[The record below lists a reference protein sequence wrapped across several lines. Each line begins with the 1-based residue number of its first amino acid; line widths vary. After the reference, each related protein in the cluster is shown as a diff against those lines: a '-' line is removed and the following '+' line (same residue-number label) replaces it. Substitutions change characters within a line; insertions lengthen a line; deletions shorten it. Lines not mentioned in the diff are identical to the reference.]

1 MYNKIYNILKKNKEL
16 IYIILFVI
24 IVIYL
29 SNNSINLCILE
40 KMENKKKIVLKNK
53 LNLMS

>member
-1 MYNKIYNILKKNKEL
+1 MYNKIYNILYKNKEL

-40 KMENKKKIVLKNK
+40 KMENKKK
-53 LNLMS
+53 